1 MGEVLQRPKQLE
13 EGQGAASDRVYT
25 ALRLGLIE
33 GRIIPGRSVT
43 LRGIATDL
51 GVSPMPV
58 RAAVARLVAERALTI
73 SETRRVSV
81 PALSTSMLHE
91 LMQARLVL
99 EPEAA
104 ARAITRIGASRLE
117 ELRQHD
123 NRLEDCL
130 VSGDVGGYMT
140 ANHAFH
146 FGIYNAA
153 PSAVFVPLI
162 EQLWLQFGPF
172 MRVVYGRVGTAKLV
186 DQHEVAL
193 NAIERQDEAAL
204 RAAIA
209 ADIRDG
215 MTIIGKAMT
224 EQ

>member
-1 MGEVLQRPKQLE
+1 MGEVIRLAIPGDEAQR
-13 EGQGAASDRVYT
+13 ASADRVYL
-25 ALRLGLIE
+25 ALRRSLIE
-33 GRIIPGRSVT
+33 GRIIPGRPVT
-43 LRGIATDL
+43 LRGIANDL
-51 GVSPMPV
+51 GVSPTPV
-58 RAAVARLVAERALTI
+58 RAAVTRLVAERALFL

-81 PALSTSMLHE
+81 PQLSAEMLNE

-104 ARAITRIGASRLE
+104 ARALHHVDAKRIAELRRHDDRLE
-117 ELRQHD
+117 S
-123 NRLEDCL
+123 CL
-130 VSGDVGGYMT
+130 ASGDVGGYME

-146 FGIYNAA
+146 FGIYQAA
-153 PSAVFVPLI
+153 PSLVFTPLI

-186 DQHEVAL
+186 DQHEAAL
-193 NAIERQDEAAL
+193 AAIERGDETGL

-215 MTIIGKAMT
+215 MMIIARGLM
-224 EQ
+224 EG